1 MICEMMQHLWSILWN
16 WIWSQ
21 DEHEPLENTRL
32 KSSKVPMGLAKNEK
46 RDTIRGKYITR
57 ESTNI
62 ALMKTKKWQIDP
74 SVEQTFQLFQP
85 LMVQQMQMIAY
96 LH

>member
-1 MICEMMQHLWSILWN
+1 
-16 WIWSQ
+16 
-21 DEHEPLENTRL
+21 
-32 KSSKVPMGLAKNEK
+32 MGLAKNEK
-46 RDTIRGKYITR
+46 IDTIRGKYIIK

-74 SVEQTFQLFQP
+74 SAEQTFHLFQP
-85 LMVQQMQMIAY
+85 LMVQQKHMISY